1 MMCPLVTDLMVTKFQ
16 CGECLYERVKEVRR
30 SSVPIGGRVMP
41 HKVVFLSSFS
51 LVLSRFIASVKF
63 NSYAAVI

>member
-1 MMCPLVTDLMVTKFQ
+1 MLCSLVTDLMVTEFQ
-16 CGECLYERVKEVRR
+16 CGECLYEGVKEVRR

-51 LVLSRFIASVKF
+51 LVLSRFIASVKL
-63 NSYAAVI
+63 NSDDAVI